1 MTFDVTAIRTVTTPI
16 AITNTLI
23 LIWFDIAKSSSYDQ
37 IILYK
42 EYLNA

>member
-1 MTFDVTAIRTVTTPI
+1 MTFDVTAIRTVTPM

-23 LIWFDIAKSSSYDQ
+23 LIWFDIAKSSNYDQ

-42 EYLNA
+42 EYPNA

>member
-1 MTFDVTAIRTVTTPI
+1 MTFDVTAIRTVTPI

-23 LIWFDIAKSSSYDQ
+23 LIWLDIRKSSIYDQ

-42 EYLNA
+42 EYLNV

>member
-1 MTFDVTAIRTVTTPI
+1 MTFDVTAIRTVTPI
-16 AITNTLI
+16 AITNMVI

-42 EYLNA
+42 EYLNV

>member
-1 MTFDVTAIRTVTTPI
+1 MRTVTLI

-23 LIWFDIAKSSSYDQ
+23 LIWLDIGNSSNYNQ

>member
-1 MTFDVTAIRTVTTPI
+1 MTFDVTAIRTVIPI
-16 AITNTLI
+16 AITNTLT
-23 LIWFDIAKSSSYDQ
+23 LIWFDIAKSTKYDQ

>member
-1 MTFDVTAIRTVTTPI
+1 MTFDVTAIRIVIPI

-23 LIWFDIAKSSSYDQ
+23 LIWFDIAKSSSYVQ
-37 IILYK
+37 TILYK